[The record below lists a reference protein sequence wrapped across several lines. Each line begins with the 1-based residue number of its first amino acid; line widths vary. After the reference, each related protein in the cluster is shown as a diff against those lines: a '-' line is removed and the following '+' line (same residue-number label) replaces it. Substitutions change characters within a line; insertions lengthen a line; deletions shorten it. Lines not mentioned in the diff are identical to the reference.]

1 MSMSDFSGLMQQA
14 LQDLR
19 SAQIQCRT
27 AKGFLGRGK
36 DHAIDLASRVGGSSD
51 SRALVEAS
59 ISLSNAERLA
69 TQADEALQQACG
81 DVNGWG
87 QANQLW

>member
-1 MSMSDFSGLMQQA
+1 MSDFSGLMQQA

-19 SAQIQCRT
+19 SAQIQCGT

-51 SRALVEAS
+51 SSALVEAS

>member
-1 MSMSDFSGLMQQA
+1 MSDFSGLMQQA

-19 SAQIQCRT
+19 SAQIQCGT

-69 TQADEALQQACG
+69 TQADEALQQACT
-81 DVNGWG
+81 DVNTWG
-87 QANQLW
+87 QAQQLW

>member
-1 MSMSDFSGLMQQA
+1 MSNDFSGLMHQA
-14 LQDLR
+14 LQGLR
-19 SAQIQCRT
+19 GAQIKCRT

-59 ISLSNAERLA
+59 ISLTNAERLA
-69 TQADEALQQACG
+69 TQAEEALQQACD
-81 DVNGWG
+81 DVNAWG
-87 QANQLW
+87 QAQQLW

>member
-51 SRALVEAS
+51 ARALVEAS

-69 TQADEALQQACG
+69 AQAEEALQQACG